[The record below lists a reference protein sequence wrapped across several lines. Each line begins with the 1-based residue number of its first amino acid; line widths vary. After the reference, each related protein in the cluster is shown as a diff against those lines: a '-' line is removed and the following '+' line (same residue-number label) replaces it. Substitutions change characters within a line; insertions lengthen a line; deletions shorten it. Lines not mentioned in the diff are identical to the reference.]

1 MEMREKGMPVFDDV
15 FGMISL
21 CTENF
26 RGGVRDSFGA
36 SIITDV
42 LEPILMEIDSLRSF
56 NEEFKRHAFNIDQV
70 LEEARAIQLKAFGG
84 AL

>member
-1 MEMREKGMPVFDDV
+1 MPVFDDV
-15 FGMISL
+15 FGMMSL

-36 SIITDV
+36 SIMTDV
-42 LEPILMEIDSLRSF
+42 LEPILMEIDSLRAF
-56 NEEFKRHAFNIDQV
+56 NEEFKRQAFNIDQI

>member
-1 MEMREKGMPVFDDV
+1 MPVFDDV
-15 FGMISL
+15 F
-21 CTENF
+21 
-26 RGGVRDSFGA
+26 VRDSFGA

-42 LEPILMEIDSLRSF
+42 LEPILMEIDSLRSL

>member
-1 MEMREKGMPVFDDV
+1 MPVFDDV
-15 FGMISL
+15 FGMMSL

-42 LEPILMEIDSLRSF
+42 LEPILMEIDSLRAFS
-56 NEEFKRHAFNIDQV
+56 EEFQRHALRIDQV
-70 LEEARAIQLKAFGG
+70 LEEARSIQLKDFGG
-84 AL
+84 TL

>member
-1 MEMREKGMPVFDDV
+1 
-15 FGMISL
+15 MISL

-56 NEEFKRHAFNIDQV
+56 NEEFKRHVFNIDQV

>member
-1 MEMREKGMPVFDDV
+1 MAVFDDV
-15 FGMISL
+15 FGMMLL

-36 SIITDV
+36 SIMTDV
-42 LEPILMEIDSLRSF
+42 LEPILMDIDSLRAF
-56 NEEFKRHAFNIDQV
+56 NDEFQRHALNIDQV
-70 LEEARAIQLKAFGG
+70 LEEARAIQFKDYGD

>member
-1 MEMREKGMPVFDDV
+1 MPVFDDV
-15 FGMISL
+15 FGMMSL

-42 LEPILMEIDSLRSF
+42 LEPILMEIDSFRSF
-56 NEEFKRHAFNIDQV
+56 NEEFKHMHSTLIKFWKKLAQFS
-70 LEEARAIQLKAFGG
+70 
-84 AL
+84 

>member
-1 MEMREKGMPVFDDV
+1 MPVFDDV

-36 SIITDV
+36 SILIDV
-42 LEPILMEIDSLRSF
+42 LEPILMEIDSLRAF
-56 NEEFKRHAFNIDQV
+56 NEEFQRHAFNIDQV

>member
-1 MEMREKGMPVFDDV
+1 MHRKLP
-15 FGMISL
+15 
-21 CTENF
+21 
-26 RGGVRDSFGA
+26 RFGA
-36 SIITDV
+36 SIMIDV
-42 LEPILMEIDSLRSF
+42 LEPILMEIDSLRSL

>member
-1 MEMREKGMPVFDDV
+1 MPVFDDV
-15 FGMISL
+15 FGMMSL

-36 SIITDV
+36 S
-42 LEPILMEIDSLRSF
+42 LMEIDSLRAF
-56 NEEFKRHAFNIDQV
+56 NEEFKRHAINIDQV
-70 LEEARAIQLKAFGG
+70 LEEARAIQLKDFGG

>member
-1 MEMREKGMPVFDDV
+1 MEMREKGTPVFDDV
-15 FGMISL
+15 FGMMSL